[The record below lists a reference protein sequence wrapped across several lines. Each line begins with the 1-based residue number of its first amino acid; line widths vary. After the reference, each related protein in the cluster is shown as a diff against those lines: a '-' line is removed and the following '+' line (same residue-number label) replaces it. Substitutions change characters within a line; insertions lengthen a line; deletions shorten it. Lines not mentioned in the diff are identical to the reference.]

1 MSVFISLAWFYTC
14 TVFFGFFLIFA
25 QFLGMTVKD
34 RHPAFLGSKMP
45 IFKCV
50 ILIRQKNMYVTKEKV
65 GKISFNVA
73 VMYQRSD

>member
-14 TVFFGFFLIFA
+14 TVFLGFFLIFA

-50 ILIRQKNMYVTKEKV
+50 ILIRQKNVCDKGKSGKNILQRGCNVSKE
-65 GKISFNVA
+65 
-73 VMYQRSD
+73 